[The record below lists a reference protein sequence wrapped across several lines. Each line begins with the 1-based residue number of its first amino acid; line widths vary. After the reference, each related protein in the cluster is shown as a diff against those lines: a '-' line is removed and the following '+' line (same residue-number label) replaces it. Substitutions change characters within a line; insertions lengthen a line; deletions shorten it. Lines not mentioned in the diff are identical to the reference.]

1 MLAAKREPRILVAY
15 GSGVLATAVE
25 RRLGSTAKVELV
37 PVAGL
42 ARRVRL
48 RLRLHLGGQCDA
60 VVTDPFL
67 TELERRRVRDAVA
80 SVPRPPALVHI
91 RAAAGEV
98 EADVESWGERESA
111 DLLEDVVAALT
122 R

>member
-1 MLAAKREPRILVAY
+1 MLAAKREPRVLVAY

-25 RRLGSTAKVELV
+25 RRLGAAAKVELV
-37 PVAGL
+37 PVAGA
-42 ARRVRL
+42 ARRLRL
-48 RLRLHLGGQCDA
+48 RLRLHLRGGCDA
-60 VVTDPFL
+60 VLTDPFL

-91 RAAAGEV
+91 RDVAGQV
-98 EADVESWGERESA
+98 AADVESWGERGSA
-111 DLLEDVVAALT
+111 EALGPVVAALT